1 MKPSRFAPVA
11 GTGGVVC
18 AQGADNFC
26 WRSLPTY
33 IMLRVPAEMC
43 LYTFLPLHGI
53 DLTPQVDVLLPKNA
67 TA

>member
-18 AQGADNFC
+18 AQVVDNF

-33 IMLRVPAEMC
+33 IILRVRAEMC
-43 LYTFLPLHGI
+43 LYMFLPLHGT

>member
-18 AQGADNFC
+18 AQGADNF

-33 IMLRVPAEMC
+33 IILRVRAEMC
-43 LYTFLPLHGI
+43 LYMFLPLHGT